1 MGTGLALQKSHR
13 QFFFLIPYSHLLIL
27 LMTPFH
33 VAALAV
39 KGAGVLFR
47 GLNSL
52 SQKPQAVQP
61 AVNPWQQQRALP
73 SGPNVTNAPSFAEI
87 FRQEGSSINSGKMAN
102 VFARR
107 LVNQTGRPMRSERM
121 EQFTQQAQTAFADLA
136 DGQKNSPAINDLKK
150 SLKDRLGLNEGQ
162 IENVL
167 SQMGELANSPE
178 AQKRFLATEGAS
190 ASFV

>member
-1 MGTGLALQKSHR
+1 
-13 QFFFLIPYSHLLIL
+13 
-27 LMTPFH
+27 
-33 VAALAV
+33 
-39 KGAGVLFR
+39 
-47 GLNSL
+47 
-52 SQKPQAVQP
+52 
-61 AVNPWQQQRALP
+61 
-73 SGPNVTNAPSFAEI
+73 
-87 FRQEGSSINSGKMAN
+87 MAN